1 MENASERDDFSR
13 SGPLHLTTVD
23 WGNVHHRRSIAA
35 CLVQGVYVLEHD
47 RQEKR
52 QALAPPWWEFFD
64 FQLLGTLV
72 DDVDSSIFGA
82 IYEFEPG
89 ANNCYSAENPH
100 HVIAFRGT
108 MAERDSVS
116 QDLRLDLHLIQNG
129 LHQTPRFENAMRAV
143 RNMVSLSGASNI
155 WLTGHSMGSS
165 IAMLAGKNMAKTGD
179 FIESYL
185 FNPPFISAPIE
196 RIKDKKVRHGF
207 RIASSV
213 ITAGLAFA
221 MKGNNQERQP
231 SEDPFAVLS
240 TWVPNL
246 FVNPADHICCEYIGY
261 FEHRENMESFGAG
274 GIERLATQNSL
285 TGLFMNAMG
294 WEYQEELQL
303 IPSACLTIN
312 RSPSPTF
319 KRAHG
324 IHQWFRGDLSLQS
337 KVYQYKL

>member
-1 MENASERDDFSR
+1 MEIASERDDFSC

-23 WGNVHHRRSIAA
+23 WGNINHRRSIAA

-47 RQEKR
+47 RQLNR
-52 QALAPPWWEFFD
+52 QAFAPPWWEFFG
-64 FQLLGTLV
+64 FQLLCTLV

-82 IYEFEPG
+82 VYEFKPE
-89 ANNCYSAENPH
+89 ANYSAEIPRC
-100 HVIAFRGT
+100 VIAFRGT

-116 QDLRLDLHLIQNG
+116 QDLKLDLNLVQNG
-129 LHQTPRFENAMRAV
+129 LHQTSRFQNAMQTV
-143 RNMVSLSGASNI
+143 RNMVSVSGASNV

-165 IAMLAGKNMAKTGD
+165 IAMLAGKNMAKTGN
-179 FIESYL
+179 FLESFL
-185 FNPPFISAPIE
+185 FNPP
-196 RIKDKKVRHGF
+196 
-207 RIASSV
+207 
-213 ITAGLAFA
+213 
-221 MKGNNQERQP
+221 
-231 SEDPFAVLS
+231 
-240 TWVPNL
+240 
-246 FVNPADHICCEYIGY
+246 
-261 FEHRENMESFGAG
+261 FGAG

-285 TGLFMNAMG
+285 TGLLMNAMG

-303 IPSACLTIN
+303 IPSAHLTIN